1 MIEYKHQDFLA
12 ELNKNIPLRE
22 KLLYVHHVLKSSY
35 DFIDCIL
42 VSVYDAKTDV
52 LKKYVD
58 TTPAARPGAYFQT
71 RLADNPV
78 LGGILASG
86 RPLVIDSPNL
96 PACVGSGGAADEK
109 FQSAYAMPMYL
120 NGVFFGFV
128 FYQSLQPKPYRP
140 EVMHYLDI
148 FGHLIALVIMNEI
161 SAIHTLLAA
170 LKTARGMTH
179 HRDVETGAHL
189 DRMSRYALLIAQE
202 LAPKYNFSDEYIE
215 HIFLFAP
222 LHDIGKIGIPDSILL
237 KPDKL
242 TDNEYEIMK
251 SHAMKGRQIIDEML
265 QNFGL
270 EGFHYINVLRHITE
284 YHHESVNGSG
294 YPHGLKGEEIP
305 IEARIVTVADVF
317 DALTSRRPYKPAWSN
332 DDAFVALRRLAGSR
346 LDKDCV
352 AALETRRREM
362 EEIQA
367 RFQADEIG

>member
-1 MIEYKHQDFLA
+1 VE
-12 ELNKNIPLRE
+12 
-22 KLLYVHHVLKSSY
+22 
-35 DFIDCIL
+35 
-42 VSVYDAKTDV
+42 
-52 LKKYVD
+52 
-58 TTPAARPGAYFQT
+58 
-71 RLADNPV
+71 
-78 LGGILASG
+78 
-86 RPLVIDSPNL
+86 
-96 PACVGSGGAADEK
+96 DEK
-109 FQSAYAMPMYL
+109 YQSAYAMPMYL

-128 FYQSLQPKPYRP
+128 FYQSRHKDPYRP
-140 EVMHYLDI
+140 EVLHYLDI
-148 FGHLIALVIMNEI
+148 FGHLISLVIMNEI
-161 SAIHTLLAA
+161 SAIHTMLAA

-189 DRMSRYALLIAQE
+189 DRMSRYAQLIAQE

-242 TDNEYEIMK
+242 NDEEYEIMK
-251 SHAMKGRQIIDEML
+251 SHSIKGRQIIDEML

-270 EGFHYINVLRHITE
+270 ESFHYINVLRNIAE

-294 YPHGLKGEEIP
+294 YPHGLKSDDIP

-317 DALTSRRPYKPAWSN
+317 DALTSRRPYKAAWNN

-352 AALETRRREM
+352 AAIESRRGEV